1 MKLIIRYKE
10 PIPEEMQLLYER
22 AFKVAF
28 GACEISWWNPKMVRV
43 SNIEDSNVEVQEDD

>member
-10 PIPEEMQLLYER
+10 PIPEKMRHLYER

-28 GACEISWWNPKMVRV
+28 GKCEISWWNFRVVRV
-43 SNIEDSNVEVQEDD
+43 ANIEESNIEVQEDD